1 MTTNHDTTNESAAAV
16 SEADIKSARITY
28 ETVLDDA
35 WNEYDDARCA
45 AGTIHN
51 AERESAAAIYSAD
64 GNVDAYEDALSIA
77 RTTYE
82 LALDDCWDFYENARD
97 IAHEV
102 FSDIA
107 NKDEREAYDAAEVAE
122 ATAWSAACDIVDEI
136 AAEYETQ
143 LKEHTMPTTRYITAK
158 EIHDAVLREA
168 EEAYDNT
175 VDAARDTYN
184 TSKNAAFDAHILART
199 TARDLLYARL
209 SAADVA
215 LDAAEVAEA
224 TAQGKATH

>member
-1 MTTNHDTTNESAAAV
+1 
-16 SEADIKSARITY
+16 
-28 ETVLDDA
+28 
-35 WNEYDDARCA
+35 
-45 AGTIHN
+45 
-51 AERESAAAIYSAD
+51 
-64 GNVDAYEDALSIA
+64 
-77 RTTYE
+77 
-82 LALDDCWDFYENARD
+82 
-97 IAHEV
+97 
-102 FSDIA
+102 
-107 NKDEREAYDAAEVAE
+107 
-122 ATAWSAACDIVDEI
+122 
-136 AAEYETQ
+136 
-143 LKEHTMPTTRYITAK
+143 MPTTRYITAK